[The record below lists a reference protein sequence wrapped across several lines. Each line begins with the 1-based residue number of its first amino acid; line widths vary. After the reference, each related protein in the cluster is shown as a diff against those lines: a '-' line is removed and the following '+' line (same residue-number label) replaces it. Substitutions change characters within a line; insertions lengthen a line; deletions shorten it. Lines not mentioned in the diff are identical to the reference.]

1 MSQQDQNSDGPRD
14 NFPGKS
20 GGGWIVINDD
30 AREKD
35 QLDLSH
41 GRPHGAQGFREKA
54 EEVRRV
60 AARVGDPESQRT
72 LRQVASQYDRMA
84 DRADRQAGL
93 SATNLSAQ
101 QTAGNGQNAD
111 D

>member
-1 MSQQDQNSDGPRD
+1 MSQQDQNSGDSNGTPA
-14 NFPGKS
+14 GKG
-20 GGGWIVINDD
+20 GGGWIVINE
-30 AREKD
+30 AGER
-35 QLDLSH
+35 DLIDIGRS
-41 GRPHGAQGFREKA
+41 RPHSAQGFREKA

-60 AARVGDPESQRT
+60 AARVGDPDSQRT

-84 DRADRQAGL
+84 DRADRQSGL

-101 QTAGNGQNAD
+101 HVASGQNAD